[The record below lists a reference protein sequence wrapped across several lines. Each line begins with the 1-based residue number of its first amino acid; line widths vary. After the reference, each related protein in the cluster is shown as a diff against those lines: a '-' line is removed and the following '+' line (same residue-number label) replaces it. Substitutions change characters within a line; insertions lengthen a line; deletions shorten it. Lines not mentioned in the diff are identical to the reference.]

1 MLFPSSSPKGAP
13 WTLQVPA
20 FFEPKPITVL
30 KITTKYQSKS
40 SKIKKYYYPIIDW
53 QKSGLKEKSYID
65 TIKKVNLLKS
75 DVSFHYVG
83 RLSSQDKNGL
93 RKFIDEL
100 G

>member
-1 MLFPSSSPKGAP
+1 MSITSSQLNKRVQANVNKKVAS
-13 WTLQVPA
+13 QVELVMDELGLNP
-20 FFEPKPITVL
+20 TVVINAL
-30 KITTKYQSKS
+30 YKKIAATGEIPFSF
-40 SKIKKYYYPIIDW
+40 
-53 QKSGLKEKSYID
+53 
-65 TIKKVNLLKS
+65 KKVNLLKS

>member
-1 MLFPSSSPKGAP
+1 MNKRVQANVNKKVASQAELVMDELGLNP
-13 WTLQVPA
+13 
-20 FFEPKPITVL
+20 TVVINAL
-30 KITTKYQSKS
+30 YKKIAATGEIPFSF
-40 SKIKKYYYPIIDW
+40 
-53 QKSGLKEKSYID
+53 
-65 TIKKVNLLKS
+65 KKVNLLKS

>member
-1 MLFPSSSPKGAP
+1 MNKRVQAN
-13 WTLQVPA
+13 VN
-20 FFEPKPITVL
+20 
-30 KITTKYQSKS
+30 
-40 SKIKKYYYPIIDW
+40 
-53 QKSGLKEKSYID
+53 
-65 TIKKVNLLKS
+65 KKVASQAELVMDELGLNPTVVINALYKKIAATGEIPFSFKKLKS

>member
-1 MLFPSSSPKGAP
+1 MDELGLNP
-13 WTLQVPA
+13 
-20 FFEPKPITVL
+20 TVVINAL
-30 KITTKYQSKS
+30 YKKIAATGEIPFSF
-40 SKIKKYYYPIIDW
+40 
-53 QKSGLKEKSYID
+53 
-65 TIKKVNLLKS
+65 KKVNLLKS

>member
-1 MLFPSSSPKGAP
+1 MNKRVQANVNKKVAS
-13 WTLQVPA
+13 QVELVMDELGLNP
-20 FFEPKPITVL
+20 TVVINAL
-30 KITTKYQSKS
+30 YKKIAATGEIPFSF
-40 SKIKKYYYPIIDW
+40 
-53 QKSGLKEKSYID
+53 
-65 TIKKVNLLKS
+65 KKVNLLKS